1 MKNLNQYIGETVKGV
16 SFTSNQYRGIYYSP
30 KMDKHIGHEGI
41 ITEYSEIG
49 NTFRVEFETPVR
61 DYWIYPAE
69 VILPQLEGELIEYTI
84 PQLEGELIGYTVND
98 EKYAK
103 VIARLSNCSV
113 RCLLKL
119 TSEGVHFTPNSYIR
133 EIVAKYDLL
142 DKCTPVFKQAEITL
156 PKINGYNGEDK
167 GDYIQYGCAQ
177 LLKSWFEKSEN
188 RSINSLELSSG
199 VRIES
204 KQMEEIR
211 KYLES
216 KK

>member
-1 MKNLNQYIGETVKGV
+1 MKNLNQYVGEKVKGV
-16 SFTSNQYRGIYYSP
+16 SFISNQYRDIPYSS
-30 KMDKHIGHEGI
+30 KMDNHIGHEGV
-41 ITEYSEIG
+41 ITEYSKTNNSFKI
-49 NTFRVEFETPVR
+49 EFETPVK
-61 DYWIYPAE
+61 DYWFYPAE
-69 VILPQLEGELIEYTI
+69 VILPQLEGELI
-84 PQLEGELIGYTVND
+84 GYTFND

-103 VIARLSNCSV
+103 IIAGLSRNSV
-113 RCLLKL
+113 KCLLRL
-119 TSEGVHFTPNSYIR
+119 TSEGVHFTPKSYIG

-188 RSINSLELSSG
+188 RSISSLELSSG
-199 VRIES
+199 VRIDI
-204 KQMEEIR
+204 EEMDAIR